1 MQPLAVHTVSGFR
14 FTERICSKRR
24 VTSASNREQQKKKN
38 WFFWSTRGHTS
49 ESEMGTNI
57 INCLSWIPRGVAQA
71 EPTTLNLTEEDLG
84 RVITKV
90 KKNLTEAIRAE
101 GSGEN
106 VDDNMEVDD
115 IVAKYNLEDYDDD
128 DDLENDDE
136 DGDIRSSLRTQV
148 TDVADLAVYPSNTED
163 PYLDPAEESDSEDER
178 EAFKIKPSDNLLAVG
193 HNEGDAAIL
202 EVHVYNSS
210 SDDFY
215 THHDFI
221 LPSNPICLEW
231 MQTSSMS
238 NCVAVGDLQE
248 TIHIYNLDI
257 VNALEASIE
266 LKDGHTESVLSLSW
280 NGEGKLASTGVDK
293 LAFIWDVESQKTTFK
308 LPRKAGHV
316 IQTCQFKSDDSQ
328 VLAIG
333 DCTGLVSWI
342 DARSGQVEK
351 KFKLPDGGE
360 VEKVMWDRAR
370 VNNTI
375 IASSKGNV
383 FTWDFA
389 ASSLNYVINGHSCPI
404 AGLVQSKHLPNCL
417 VTGAEDKTLKLW
429 DISSGTE
436 ASLVYEYKK
445 CKVGKIIALEVNPDE
460 KLTVAV
466 SGDSNT
472 NNLRVIDLTQVT
484 AIKEHFSLD

>member
-1 MQPLAVHTVSGFR
+1 MS
-14 FTERICSKRR
+14 
-24 VTSASNREQQKKKN
+24 
-38 WFFWSTRGHTS
+38 
-49 ESEMGTNI
+49 TNI
-57 INCLSWIPRGVAQA
+57 INCLSWVPRGVALA

-84 RVITKV
+84 RAITKV

-106 VDDNMEVDD
+106 VDENMDVDD
-115 IVAKYNLEDYDDD
+115 IVAKYNLQDYDDD
-128 DDLENDDE
+128 EDDDLERDGD
-136 DGDIRSSLRTQV
+136 DGDIRSNLRTRV
-148 TDVADLAVYPSNTED
+148 TNVADLVVYSSNGED
-163 PYLDPAEESDSEDER
+163 PYLDTVEDSDSEDER

-202 EVHVYNSS
+202 EVHVYNAST
-210 SDDFY
+210 DDFY

-238 NCVAVGDLQE
+238 NCVAVGDLNE
-248 TIHIYNLDI
+248 IIHIYNLDI
-257 VNALEASIE
+257 VNSLEASVE
-266 LKDGHTESVLSLSW
+266 LKDGHTESVLSLNW
-280 NGEGKLASTGVDK
+280 NRDGKLASTGVDK
-293 LAFIWDVESQKTTFK
+293 LAFIWDVESQQTTFK

-316 IQTCQFKSDDSQ
+316 IQTCHFKSDDTQ
-328 VLAIG
+328 ILAIG

-360 VEKVMWDRAR
+360 VEKVMWDKVRA
-370 VNNTI
+370 NNTI

-389 ASSLNYVINGHSCPI
+389 ASSQSYIISGHSCPI
-404 AGLVQSKHLPNCL
+404 VGLVQSAHLPNCL

-429 DISSGTE
+429 DISSGTG
-436 ASLVYEYKK
+436 ASFVYEYKK
-445 CKVGKIIALEVNPDE
+445 CKVGKLIALEVNPDE

-466 SGDSNT
+466 SGDSSSD
-472 NNLRVIDLTQVT
+472 NLKVIDLTQVK
-484 AIKEHFSLD
+484 AIKEYFSLD